1 MNSTRLKINSLAYSI
16 FSILFVFY
24 FAYINTYLISAV
36 FLIYAI
42 LFVSIYIISLKNV
55 DTLEVRINE
64 NYKHYLLNL
73 GFMLCWLI
81 IFIIDL
87 KSIFSAY
94 ELVQYLLAF
103 STSLVIGTLYYK
115 LILKK

>member
-1 MNSTRLKINSLAYSI
+1 MSASSIKINSLTYSI
-16 FSILFVFY
+16 FTILFTVY
-24 FAYINTYLISAV
+24 FAYLNAFLLSSV
-36 FLIYAI
+36 FLIYAT
-42 LFVSIYIISLKNV
+42 LFVSIYIISLKNI
-55 DTLEVRINE
+55 DRLEIRIKE

-73 GFMLCWLI
+73 GFMLCWLV

-94 ELVQYLLAF
+94 EFLQYLIAI

-115 LILKK
+115 IILKK